1 MKKKPTDN
9 KYRTKEERVA
19 NAAALK
25 KGRNVV
31 LLKTVMSV
39 SPADVGECEAYCP
52 MKEKEVRSMSVGA
65 LMDKLNITEMF
76 YKVAGETECIR
87 DQNDIDAVLEQNNIV
102 GQILPVRAMD
112 VVERFPQQVF
122 SIVRP
127 NSRVGHPEE
136 ASGDEE

>member
-1 MKKKPTDN
+1 MKKNATEK
-9 KYRTKEERVA
+9 KYRTKEERVE
-19 NAAALK
+19 NAAGLK

-39 SPADVGECEAYCP
+39 SPADVGNAHHYSPLSAEEIRA
-52 MKEKEVRSMSVGA
+52 MTVGE
-65 LMDKLNITEMF
+65 LMDGLNITEMF
-76 YKVAGETECIR
+76 YKVAGESECIR
-87 DQNDIDAVLEQNNIV
+87 DQSDIDAVLEQNNIV

-127 NSRVGHPEE
+127 NSKVGSPEE
-136 ASGDEE
+136 AIGDEE